1 MRKWINIIIFF
12 SFLYSCTNTT
22 EKVQPIFEKPELVFP
37 VTIDID
43 GAKNNQETM
52 FLSDYTDEISYV
64 KLKTPDGFFIKVI
77 RDIQFANDRIY
88 VFEGIINKVA
98 VFDMDGNYIQ
108 TIGRVGRGPN
118 EYIALNS
125 FYVDEINGG
134 LLFYTSSGD
143 IFRFSSDGVLIE
155 KLFTLRYANEMYCL
169 NNNLIFTGFMS
180 SNRNM
185 PDSIMKITVTDI
197 KGDKIDSI
205 PSPFYSIKN
214 WREKNLFFPGHFG
227 AVKYDGVLLSNEP
240 CTDTIL
246 QISEGGE
253 ISPRYIFDTGGN
265 SFPFEWRYTSK
276 DEEIKRK
283 RNDIIFITSSAF
295 ETENNLFL
303 KFAFKRE
310 AFIYRLDKT
319 TLKGSTFFYSGDAQI
334 DMSRGDTGYP
344 DEFGLVNNIDGGL
357 DFFPQWSVYSDST
370 QLFIS
375 AKDAYEMKQ
384 TLTSEY
390 LANREAIAPE
400 KKAALIELVYN
411 LEEKDDFVLMIVN
424 LK

>member
-1 MRKWINIIIFF
+1 M
-12 SFLYSCTNTT
+12 YSCTNTT

-43 GAKNNQETM
+43 GARNNQETM

-64 KLKTPDGFFIKVI
+64 KLKLPSGLFLKLI
-77 RDIQFANDRIY
+77 RDVQIANDSIY
-88 VFEGIINKVA
+88 VFEGTINKII
-98 VFDMDGNYIQ
+98 VFDIDGNYIK
-108 TIGRVGRGPN
+108 TIGRIGRGPN
-118 EYIALNS
+118 EYISLRS
-125 FYVDEINGG
+125 FYVDQSDRY
-134 LLFYTSSGD
+134 LLLYTSSGD
-143 IFRFSSDGVLIE
+143 ILRFTPDGVLVK
-155 KLFTLRYANEMYCL
+155 KLFNLRYANEMYFL
-169 NNNLIFTGFMS
+169 NHYLIFTGFS
-180 SNRNM
+180 GSNMNM
-185 PDSIMKITVTDI
+185 PDSIMKITVTDLNRT
-197 KGDKIDSI
+197 KIDSI

-214 WREKNLFFPGHFG
+214 WRVKNLWFPGHF
-227 AVKYDGVLLSNEP
+227 AASRYNGVLLSNEP

-283 RNDIIFITSSAF
+283 RNDIIYITSSPF

-303 KFAFKRE
+303 KFAFQRE
-310 AFIYRLDKT
+310 AFIYRFDKT

-384 TLTSEY
+384 TLTTEY
-390 LANREAIAPE
+390 FTNREAISPDMKTE
-400 KKAALIELVYN
+400 LIELVKN